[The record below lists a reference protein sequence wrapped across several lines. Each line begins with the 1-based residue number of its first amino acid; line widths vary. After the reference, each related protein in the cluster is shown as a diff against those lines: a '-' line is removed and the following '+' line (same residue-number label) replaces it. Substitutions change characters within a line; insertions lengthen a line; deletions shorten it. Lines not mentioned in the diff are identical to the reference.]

1 MQFLPKGAL
10 MSVEL
15 LNSYQIARP
24 TLIQRTWRAACI
36 WSLWFVFMIMSFV
49 IFTVIAIA
57 LGAIIT
63 LGFCSYAIRS
73 AVRPLRG

>member
-1 MQFLPKGAL
+1 

-15 LNSYQIARP
+15 LNSYRIARP
-24 TLIQRTWRAACI
+24 TLIQRAWRATCI
-36 WSLWFVFMIMSFV
+36 WLLWFVFMIVSFF
-49 IFTVIAIA
+49 IFITIAIA

-73 AVRPLRG
+73 AVRPFRE

>member
-1 MQFLPKGAL
+1 

-15 LNSYQIARP
+15 LNTDQIARP
-24 TLIQRTWRAACI
+24 TLTQRIWRATCI
-36 WSLWFVFMIMSFV
+36 WSLWCVFMIVSFV
-49 IFTVIAIA
+49 IFLAFAVA

-73 AVRPLRG
+73 AIRSLRG